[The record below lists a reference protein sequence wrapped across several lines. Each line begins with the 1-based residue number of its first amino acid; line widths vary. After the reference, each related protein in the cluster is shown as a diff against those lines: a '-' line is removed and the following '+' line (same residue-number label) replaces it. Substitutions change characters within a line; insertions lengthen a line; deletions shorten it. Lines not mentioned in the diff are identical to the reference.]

1 MRLPA
6 RLLPLSAVT
15 AASTLLLTGCFSE
28 SASDDS
34 AGGDGKRVRVAMMN
48 PPRSG
53 LSPLSDDAFKLS
65 RWSTAETLVTLDADG
80 DAESALATK
89 WQQNGRTWTFEI
101 RDGVTFHDGTKLTA
115 ESVVRS
121 LTKAATASP
130 SHASSTAST

>member
-1 MRLPA
+1 V
-6 RLLPLSAVT
+6 LL
-15 AASTLLLTGCFSE
+15 GI
-28 SASDDS
+28 SDDS
-34 AGGDGKRVRVAMMN
+34 DGSAAGSAGGSADGDGKRVRVAMMN

-80 DAESALATK
+80 DAEPALATK
-89 WQQNGRTWTFEI
+89 WRQNGRTWTFEI

-130 SHASSTAST
+130 KPRILDGVT